1 MKQRFMANED
11 ISELLVI
18 SKKGRIK
25 HAVGQAYEWFLE
37 LPVPIVLAAMWLAGA
52 ALMGLCGAALY
63 ASWLALQAVA
73 GG

>member
-1 MKQRFMANED
+1 MESP
-11 ISELLVI
+11 SEHNPSLLI
-18 SKKGRIK
+18 ESTPK
-25 HAVGQAYEWFLE
+25 HDSLITRVYEWFLE

-63 ASWLALQAVA
+63 SSWLALQAVA